1 MRVEVYKKKKNA
13 DTVFVLAVRLLALEL
28 DKNLMIL
35 TEAEQKST
43 TDKLDKQIFK
53 TSFLMQKLQHYLV
66 IRLSKSAEL

>member
-1 MRVEVYKKKKNA
+1 MQSFESRGLQKKKNA

-43 TDKLDKQIFK
+43 TDK
-53 TSFLMQKLQHYLV
+53 
-66 IRLSKSAEL
+66 